1 MFTDFQQFD
10 VAAHAYAHEGFTA
23 YRGREDYAGRY
34 IVGGLATRTIP
45 HDVPNYAALCLESV
59 LDLALGASDL
69 TAETLGVWHEGGIAH
84 FDLGDSYT
92 IEYVALKV
100 ARGRGELAIWDRFA
114 GRVIRV
120 ANSL

>member
-10 VAAHAYAHEGFTA
+10 VAAHAYAREGFTA

-45 HDVPNYAALCLESV
+45 HDAPNYAALCLESV
-59 LDLALGASDL
+59 LDLALDASSFM
-69 TAETLGVWHEGGIAH
+69 AETLGVWHEGGNAH

-92 IEYVALKV
+92 IQYVALKV

-120 ANSL
+120 TNSL

>member
-10 VAAHAYAHEGFTA
+10 VAAHAYAREGFTA

-45 HDVPNYAALCLESV
+45 HDVPNYSALCLESV
-59 LDLALGASDL
+59 LDLALDASGL
-69 TAETLGVWHEGGIAH
+69 AAETLGVWHEGGNAH

-92 IEYVALKV
+92 IQYVALKV

-120 ANSL
+120 TNSL